1 MRRPARSDAVTELFH
16 STPSPRAS
24 GTLGA
29 HRHDFLLGHDLLRVL
44 PELGRREGPLKF
56 LEVLLHGSGGD
67 YYGEITSNL
76 LGLRLWL
83 VRSGGERCS
92 RGLACAGGERC
103 GLARAGGQLFGSRGL
118 HGV

>member
-1 MRRPARSDAVTELFH
+1 MELFH

-29 HRHDFLLGHDLLRVL
+29 HRHDFLLGHDPLRVL

-56 LEVLLHGSGGD
+56 LEVLLDSSRGD
-67 YYGEITSNL
+67 DDGEVAADL
-76 LGLRLWL
+76 LGLRLGL
-83 VRSGGERCS
+83 VLAFAGGERGG
-92 RGLACAGGERC
+92 RRLARAGGERC

>member
-1 MRRPARSDAVTELFH
+1 M
-16 STPSPRAS
+16 PSPRAS

-29 HRHDFLLGHDLLRVL
+29 HRHDFLLGHDPLRVL

-67 YYGEITSNL
+67 YYGEIAADF

-83 VRSGGERCS
+83 VRSGGERGGC
-92 RGLACAGGERC
+92 RLACAGGERC
-103 GLARAGGQLFGSRGL
+103 GLARAGSQLFGSRGL